1 TNSYSTGS
9 VIGYGDRVGG
19 LVGQNYQSSI
29 TNSYWDT
36 ETSGQS
42 TSAGG
47 IGLTTAEMKDI
58 NNYLPEWDFVNI
70 WGTDPAIN
78 DGYPYLRTLE
88 TGYTSWLSNY
98 KIVGIPVD
106 EDVNGYVLFPEVIAY
121 NNDIFNK
128 YSPIYN
134 ADGDGLVNPT
144 GSDYFVSDATTGE
157 VGSEINRLW
166 HIDELNTERIT
177 AYLATGFKFL
187 WFVKNRF
194 EAGTYTPTSIK
205 EILVYGAPITDA
217 DDLSKIKRY
226 IKYDWEI

>member
-1 TNSYSTGS
+1 
-9 VIGYGDRVGG
+9 
-19 LVGQNYQSSI
+19 LVGENYTSSI
-29 TNSYWDT
+29 TNSYYSSL
-36 ETSGQS
+36 SGQ
-42 TSAGG
+42 TDTGKGLLVPDADMKG
-47 IGLTTAEMKDI
+47 IENIATYVD
-58 NNYLPEWDFVNI
+58 WDFTNT
-70 WGTDPAIN
+70 WAI
-78 DGYPYLRTLE
+78 DDSYPYLRMQFDNLANPISNSRIVNNYDGYIMMPLLE
-88 TGYTSWLSNY
+88 IEIDNMTY
-98 KIVGIPVD
+98 
-106 EDVNGYVLFPEVIAY
+106 
-121 NNDIFNK
+121 DIFNK